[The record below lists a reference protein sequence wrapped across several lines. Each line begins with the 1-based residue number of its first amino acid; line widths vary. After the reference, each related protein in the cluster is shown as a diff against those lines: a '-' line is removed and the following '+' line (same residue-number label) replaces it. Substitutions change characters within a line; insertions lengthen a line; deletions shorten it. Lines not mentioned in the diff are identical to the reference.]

1 MKCKRDSDARAHDH
15 HALQVMRQQ
24 AVKAVR
30 NGETV
35 TSVAAAFGVNIRT
48 VFRWLADFA
57 EGGQN
62 ALLAKPIPGRPP
74 KLDPEQLRWVAET
87 VRDKTPWQMKFEFG
101 LWTLA
106 LIGEVIY
113 QKYRV
118 RLTKTSVSRVMRVL
132 GYTPQ
137 KPKYVAWQQDPVLVE
152 TWKTELFPALKAEAK
167 KIGASIYFAD
177 ESGIRSDH
185 RAGTTWAPCGVT
197 PVVEATGR
205 RFGLNMISAVGS
217 QGEFRFMIHEGTV
230 TAEVFREFLQRLMR
244 GAKKPILLVVD
255 GHPVHKSKL
264 VKEFVEQQEGR
275 LTLAYL
281 PPYSPQLN
289 PDEQVWGWLK
299 SRVARKGPMNKIE
312 LKQVVLSSL
321 RRLQKL
327 PHIVQSFFRHPD
339 CQYATC

>member
-1 MKCKRDSDARAHDH
+1 
-15 HALQVMRQQ
+15 
-24 AVKAVR
+24 
-30 NGETV
+30 
-35 TSVAAAFGVNIRT
+35 
-48 VFRWLADFA
+48 
-57 EGGQN
+57 
-62 ALLAKPIPGRPP
+62 
-74 KLDPEQLRWVAET
+74 
-87 VRDKTPWQMKFEFG
+87 
-101 LWTLA
+101 
-106 LIGEVIY
+106 
-113 QKYRV
+113 
-118 RLTKTSVSRVMRVL
+118 
-132 GYTPQ
+132 
-137 KPKYVAWQQDPVLVE
+137 
-152 TWKTELFPALKAEAK
+152 
-167 KIGASIYFAD
+167 
-177 ESGIRSDH
+177 
-185 RAGTTWAPCGVT
+185 
-197 PVVEATGR
+197 
-205 RFGLNMISAVGS
+205 
-217 QGEFRFMIHEGTV
+217 
-230 TAEVFREFLQRLMR
+230 MR